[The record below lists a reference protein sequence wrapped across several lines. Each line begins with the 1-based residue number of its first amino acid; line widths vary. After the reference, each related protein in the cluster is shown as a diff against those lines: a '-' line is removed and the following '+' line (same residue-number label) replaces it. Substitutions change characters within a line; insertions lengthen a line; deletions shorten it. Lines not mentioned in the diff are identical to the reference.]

1 MWPDWSRPVKFVD
14 EAPIVVYAGDGGG
27 GCLSFWREKFVAEG
41 GPDGGDGGDGGSVY
55 LEADENLNTLV
66 DYRYQPKYRAE
77 NGKSGKGGNCTGAK
91 GADKVLKVPVGTTV
105 IDVDTEEVL
114 GDMRVAGERL
124 RVAQGG
130 WHGLGNARFKS
141 SVNRA
146 PRQTTPGSDGEMRN
160 LKLEMKVLAD
170 VGLLGLPNAGK
181 SSFIRS
187 VSAAKPKVANYPF
200 TTLVPNLGVVQ
211 VQKHRSFVVADI
223 PGLIEGASEGAGL
236 GIRFLKHLTRCRALL
251 HLVDMCPY
259 DGTDPAENAQVI
271 IDEINLFSPTL
282 AGRERWLLLNKTDLL
297 PPEEVEQRCQ
307 EVVDKLGWTGKV
319 FNISAIKGEGTRE
332 LSGQMLDYLEECWE
346 AEEANPEL
354 VEQENEAQM
363 AMQAEARGRIEQL
376 RHLYRAQKNAL
387 KEAAGDDDW
396 NEDDYDVE
404 VVYEP

>member
-1 MWPDWSRPVKFVD
+1 M
-14 EAPIVVYAGDGGG
+14 
-27 GCLSFWREKFVAEG
+27 
-41 GPDGGDGGDGGSVY
+41 
-55 LEADENLNTLV
+55 
-66 DYRYQPKYRAE
+66 
-77 NGKSGKGGNCTGAK
+77 
-91 GADKVLKVPVGTTV
+91 LKVPVGTTV

-297 PPEEVEQRCQ
+297 PPDEVAQRCQ

-319 FNISAIKGEGTRE
+319 FNISAIKGEGVKE
-332 LSGQMLDYLEECWE
+332 LSGQMLDYLEACWE
-346 AEEANPEL
+346 AEDANPEL
-354 VEQENEAQM
+354 VEQENEAQA
-363 AMQAEARGRIEQL
+363 AMQSEARGRIEQL
-376 RHLYRAQKNAL
+376 RHLYRAQKKAL
-387 KEAAGDDDW
+387 KDAAGDDDDW